1 MNNIST
7 GIDIIEIDRIKA
19 VLSKYGERFLKKIYT
34 QQEIDYCN
42 NRPANLAGRFAA
54 KEATMKALGTG
65 TRGVSWKDIEVIR
78 AESGAPSIKLY
89 ERALKRYDKLG
100 CTDLALSFSHSRDYA
115 IASVIVTTKFI
126 NK

>member
-7 GIDIIEIDRIKA
+7 GIDIIEIERIKA

-34 QQEIDYCN
+34 NQEIDYCN

-89 ERALKRYDKLG
+89 KRALKRYHKLG
-100 CTDLALSFSHSRDYA
+100 CTNLALSFSHSRDYA
-115 IASVIVTTKFI
+115 IASVIATTKFI